1 MILSDLAKIFT
12 DTKRRGVSA
21 TAELFVQLLMQPL
34 LKDALNTWQK
44 YFVLLRTL
52 QSCYRWL
59 SAHHHRRYIKIY
71 RVWLKIDAV
80 RGKPQFDSYES
91 FFAKFCSNRFTFVEI
106 VPDNPNLGSRTILT
120 RDTDIGIL
128 FVRLSVRP
136 SVHNA
141 PVLDENGLTYR
152 HSFFSPYG
160 SPIILVL
167 PASNIFTKFRRGHPL
182 QRR

>member
-1 MILSDLAKIFT
+1 MHSTLGRNISFCCVRYKVAT
-12 DTKRRGVSA
+12 DDFLLTI
-21 TAELFVQLLMQPL
+21 TA
-34 LKDALNTWQK
+34 D
-44 YFVLLRTL
+44 
-52 QSCYRWL
+52 
-59 SAHHHRRYIKIY
+59 IY

-128 FVRLSVRP
+128 FVRLSV
-136 SVHNA
+136 HNA